1 VSGAL
6 RLGIL
11 LLAGSLAAFTL
22 ARAAPGDPAMLALLE
37 ANQAADPAA
46 LAALRASF
54 GTDQSLPAQYLAWLG
69 AALTG
74 DLGLSFRTGQPVVE
88 EVLARLPV
96 SLGLGAAGLALA
108 ALLALAVAPH
118 AAARPGGVADRAVD
132 ALAIAGQAVP
142 AFWIGALLLWV
153 VAAALGVLPALTGP
167 LPARMALPVALIAFA
182 AFGPMAATLRATL
195 RGVTRS
201 HFHAAALARGAPPG
215 VAGLRRVGRR
225 HALAAL
231 VPVLGA
237 EAALAAGGAAV
248 LETLFG
254 LPGLGAFAAEAARAR
269 DWPAVQGALLTALL
283 VCILAQAGAETMRR
297 VLDPRPGPFAA

>member
-1 VSGAL
+1 MSGAL
-6 RLGIL
+6 RLGL
-11 LLAGSLAAFTL
+11 LLLVGSLAAFTL
-22 ARAAPGDPAMLALLE
+22 ARAAPGDPATLALLE

-54 GTDQSLPAQYLAWLG
+54 GTDRSLPAQYVAWLG

-74 DLGLSFRTGQPVVE
+74 DLGLSFRTGQPVAD
-88 EVLARLPV
+88 EVLTRLPV

-108 ALLALAVAPH
+108 ALMALAVAPH
-118 AAARPGGVADRAVD
+118 AAARPGGLADRAVD
-132 ALAIAGQAVP
+132 ALAVAGQAVP

-153 VAAALGVLPALTGP
+153 VAAGLGLLPALTGP
-167 LPARMALPVALIAFA
+167 LSARMALPVLLIAFA

-195 RGVTRS
+195 RGVAGST
-201 HFHAAALARGAPPG
+201 FHAAALARGTVPG
-215 VAGLRRVGRR
+215 VAGLRRVGGR
-225 HALAAL
+225 HGLVAL

-269 DWPAVQGALLTALL
+269 DWPAVQGTLLAALL
-283 VCILAQAGAETMRR
+283 VCALTQAIAEAVRR
-297 VLDPRPGPFAA
+297 GMDPRPGPFPA

>member
-1 VSGAL
+1 MSGAL
-6 RLGIL
+6 RLGLL

-37 ANQAADPAA
+37 ANQAVDPAA

-54 GTDQSLPAQYLAWLG
+54 GIDRPLPVQYLAWLG

-74 DLGLSFRTGQPVVE
+74 DLGLSFRTGQPVAT

-96 SLGLGAAGLALA
+96 SLALGAAGLALA
-108 ALLALAVAPH
+108 ALLALAVAPR
-118 AAARPGGVADRAVD
+118 AAARPGGFADRMVD
-132 ALAIAGQAVP
+132 ALAVAGQAVP

-153 VAAALGVLPALTGP
+153 VAAGLGVLPPLTGP

-195 RGVTRS
+195 RSVAHST
-201 HFHAAALARGAPPG
+201 FYAAALARGEARD
-215 VAGLRRVGRR
+215 VAGLERVGRR

-269 DWPAVQGALLTALL
+269 DWPAVQGALLAALV
-283 VCILAQAGAETMRR
+283 VCALAQIGAGAMRR

>member
-6 RLGIL
+6 RLGL
-11 LLAGSLAAFTL
+11 LLLVGSLAAFTL
-22 ARAAPGDPAMLALLE
+22 ARAAPGDPATLALLE
-37 ANQAADPAA
+37 ANQAADPAT

-54 GTDQSLPAQYLAWLG
+54 GTDRSLPAQYVAWLG

-74 DLGLSFRTGQPVVE
+74 DLGLSFRTGQPVAA

-96 SLGLGAAGLALA
+96 SLALGAAGLALA
-108 ALLALAVAPH
+108 ALLALAIAPP
-118 AAARPGGVADRAVD
+118 AAARPGGLADRTVD
-132 ALAIAGQAVP
+132 ALAVAGQAVP
-142 AFWIGALLLWV
+142 AFWIGALLFWV
-153 VAAALGVLPALTGP
+153 VAAGLGVLPALTGP
-167 LPARMALPVALIAFA
+167 LPARMALPVTLIAFA

-195 RGVTRS
+195 RDVAHS
-201 HFHAAALARGAPPG
+201 AFHAAALARGEAPG
-215 VAGLRRVGRR
+215 VAGLGRVGRR

-269 DWPAVQGALLTALL
+269 DWPAVQGALLAALL
-283 VCILAQAGAETMRR
+283 VCALAQAGAEAVRR

>member
-54 GTDQSLPAQYLAWLG
+54 GTDQSLLAQYLAWLG

-74 DLGLSFRTGQPVVE
+74 DLGLSFRTGQPVVG

-118 AAARPGGVADRAVD
+118 AAARPGGVADRTVD

-167 LPARMALPVALIAFA
+167 LPARMALPVTLIAFA

-195 RGVTRS
+195 RGVARS
-201 HFHAAALARGAPPG
+201 IFHAASLARGAPAG

-283 VCILAQAGAETMRR
+283 VCVLAQGGAETMRR
-297 VLDPRPGPFAA
+297 MLDPRPGPFAA

>member
-1 VSGAL
+1 MSATL
-6 RLGIL
+6 RLLLL
-11 LLAGSLAAFTL
+11 LLAGSLAAFSL
-22 ARAAPGDPAMLALLE
+22 ARAAPGDPALLALLE

-54 GTDQSLPAQYLAWLG
+54 GTDRSLPAQYLAWLG

-74 DLGLSFRTGQPVVE
+74 DLGLSFRTGQPVAA
-88 EVLARLPV
+88 EVQARLPV
-96 SLGLGAAGLALA
+96 SLALGGAGLALA
-108 ALLALAVAPH
+108 ALLALAIAPR
-118 AAARPGGVADRAVD
+118 AAARPGGPADRVVD
-132 ALAIAGQAVP
+132 ALAVAGQAVP
-142 AFWIGALLLWV
+142 AFWIGALLLWI
-153 VAAALGVLPALTGP
+153 VAAGLGLLPALTGP
-167 LPARMALPVALIAFA
+167 WPARMALPVTLIAFA

-195 RGVTRS
+195 RDVARS
-201 HFHAAALARGAPPG
+201 AFHQAALSRGMAPG
-215 VAGLRRVGRR
+215 VAGLRRVGGR

-269 DWPAVQGALLTALL
+269 DWPAVQGALLSALL
-283 VCILAQAGAETMRR
+283 VCALAQAAAEAARR
-297 VLDPRPGPFAA
+297 ALDRRPGPFAS